1 MIADRL
7 TALLDWRPD
16 AREKRLLQLLLGI
29 AIATWLYIAFDVR
42 QNAAADNATAQQR
55 LVNTRAQVNL
65 LSDNQLRSEIAAQK
79 KLLAQSVIVDAT
91 PEISKIRL
99 RGEVLALSSRAGL
112 TAPVILDNYTT
123 DTVSADKGAKQRFS
137 VLTATVEFDFD
148 WAGLLRLLE
157 QVEYNG
163 RGYFIDGFEVRQ
175 DGDTRRMRVT
185 FRALHQ
191 KQGAGT

>member
-42 QNAAADNATAQQR
+42 QNAAADNAAAQQR
-55 LVNTRAQVNL
+55 LVKTRAQVNL

-99 RGEVLALSSRAGL
+99 RGEVLVLSSRAGL
-112 TAPVILDNYTT
+112 AAPVILDNYTT
-123 DTVSADKGAKQRFS
+123 DTVSADKSAKQRFS
-137 VLTATVEFDFD
+137 VLTATIEFDFD

-157 QVEYNG
+157 QVEYYG

-175 DGDTRRMRVT
+175 DGDKRRMRVT